1 MVNSRPSTAPGQLAL
16 VQTFLNTIDQET
28 GRDDLANLAS
38 AQGWLAG
45 QRLVSPGTEY
55 DERDRRRLVELRR
68 ALHALVAANGGTGL
82 QRRAVTTLNE
92 AARRVRLGVRLH
104 PEDGY
109 RLMAEGVGID
119 RPIGELLIAVTGSM
133 AAETV
138 ARLKVCANDACQVA
152 FYDSSRNR
160 SGRWCSMTRCG
171 NRMKGRAY
179 RERHGRG
186 GARGLGRG
194 ARGLSSGERGQAQAR
209 AS

>member
-1 MVNSRPSTAPGQLAL
+1 MTWRTFRLRP
-16 VQTFLNTIDQET
+16 
-28 GRDDLANLAS
+28 R
-38 AQGWLAG
+38 GWLLA
-45 QRLVSPGTEY
+45 VSF
-55 DERDRRRLVELRR
+55 RR
-68 ALHALVAANGGTGL
+68 AQSSTSAIDAGWWTFGPAIHGLVAANGTDGL

-133 AAETV
+133 AAGSWD
-138 ARLKVCANDACQVA
+138 RLKVCANEACQSA

-160 SGRWCSMTRCG
+160 SGRWCSMARCG

-179 RERHGRG
+179 RERRS
-186 GARGLGRG
+186 GATFD
-194 ARGLSSGERGQAQAR
+194 ERVDDR
-209 AS
+209 AAVAG

>member
-1 MVNSRPSTAPGQLAL
+1 MATSRPSTAPGQLAL
-16 VQTFLNTIDQET
+16 VQSFLNTIDLET
-28 GRDDLANLAS
+28 GRDYLGDLAS
-38 AQGWLAG
+38 AQLWLAA

-55 DERDRRRLVELRR
+55 DERDRRRLVEVRR
-68 ALHALVAANGGTGL
+68 ALHALVAANAGAGV
-82 QRRAVTTLNE
+82 QRRAVTTLND

-133 AAETV
+133 AAGSFG
-138 ARLKVCANDACQVA
+138 RLKVCANDACQQA
-152 FYDSSRNR
+152 FFDFSKNR
-160 SGRWCSMTRCG
+160 SGRWCSMTSCG

-179 RERHGRG
+179 RARRGRG
-186 GARGLGRG
+186 GMRPPGG
-194 ARGLSSGERGQAQAR
+194 SERRQREAA

>member
-1 MVNSRPSTAPGQLAL
+1 VATSRPSTAPGQLAL
-16 VQTFLNTIDQET
+16 VQAFLNTVDLET
-28 GRDDLANLAS
+28 GRDYLGDLAAAEL
-38 AQGWLAG
+38 WLAA

-55 DERDRRRLVELRR
+55 DERDRRQLVEVRR
-68 ALHALVAANGGTGL
+68 ALHALVAANAGTGL

-133 AAETV
+133 AAG
-138 ARLKVCANDACQVA
+138 AFPRLKVCANEACQQA
-152 FYDSSRNR
+152 FFDSSKNR

-179 RERHGRG
+179 RQRHGRSDRRDAFG
-186 GARGLGRG
+186 D
-194 ARGLSSGERGQAQAR
+194 ERRQAQA